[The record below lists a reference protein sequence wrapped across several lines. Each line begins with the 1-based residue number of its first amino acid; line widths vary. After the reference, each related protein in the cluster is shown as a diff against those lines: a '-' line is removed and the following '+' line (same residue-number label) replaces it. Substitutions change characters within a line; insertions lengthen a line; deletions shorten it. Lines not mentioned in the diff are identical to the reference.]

1 KKYDPENKWVAYL
14 RTSSK
19 EAAVLRLGYSILPK
33 EIMIPVIKDKGY
45 LDLCTSSFVQKMLE
59 IYYKHHI
66 DNVLADNLNIY
77 EKRRDAMKKMIDA
90 YFPSNGFSSSP
101 TGGFF
106 FWFQM
111 EKESFDS
118 GKFMQEKAIPNDV
131 VYVPGKAFYPI
142 KGYSI
147 NAGDSQLHGNRIKT
161 NGMRISFSFVSS
173 QMILEGMEILGKLL
187 QKEA

>member
-1 KKYDPENKWVAYL
+1 
-14 RTSSK
+14 
-19 EAAVLRLGYSILPK
+19 
-33 EIMIPVIKDKGY
+33 MIPVIKDKGY